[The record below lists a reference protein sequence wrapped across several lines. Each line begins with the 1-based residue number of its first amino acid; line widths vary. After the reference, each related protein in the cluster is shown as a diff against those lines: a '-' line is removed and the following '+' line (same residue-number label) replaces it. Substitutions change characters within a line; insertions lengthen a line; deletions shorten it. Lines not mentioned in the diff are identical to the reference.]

1 MTNERMF
8 PFITKTWNPLGGEC
22 LHKCPYCWVT
32 KQLKPMFPNVRKKY
46 SGEPRLVQYELENA
60 KYKLWEIND
69 YVFVCDCTDLFGN
82 WVPTEY
88 IRQILE
94 VIGTR
99 TNRFLLLTKNPER
112 YRQLISIGVSIPDN
126 CVLGCTIESDID
138 HLSTGMMESARL
150 AVMLELSLMGY
161 PVMLSIE
168 PIMDFSL
175 KFIEKIVEI
184 KPRCVAV
191 GYDNY
196 SNGLT
201 EPSLE
206 KTKFLMERLAAIG
219 ITVYA
224 KTIREAI
231 NRNKEMQHK

>member
-1 MTNERMF
+1 MSERMF
-8 PFITKTWNPLGGEC
+8 PFITKCWNPLGGEC

-32 KQLKPMFPNVRKKY
+32 NQLKPMFPNVRKKY
-46 SGEPRLVQYELENA
+46 SGAPRLVQYELEKA
-60 KYKLWEIND
+60 KYKLWEID
-69 YVFVCDCTDLFGN
+69 DFVFVCDCTDLFGN

-88 IRQILE
+88 IQQILE

-112 YRQLISIGVSIPDN
+112 YRQLISMGIPIPDN
-126 CVLGCTIESDID
+126 CLLGCTIESDID
-138 HLSTGMMESARL
+138 HLSTGMMESSRL

-161 PVMLSIE
+161 PVMVSIE
-168 PIMDFSL
+168 PIMEFSL
-175 KFIEKIVEI
+175 KFIELIAQI
-184 KPRCVAV
+184 KPKIVAV

-206 KTKFLMERLAAIG
+206 KTQFLMERLAASG
-219 ITVYA
+219 IQVYA
-224 KTIREAI
+224 KTMREAI
-231 NRNKEMQHK
+231 KTGVE